1 MKLHLASL
9 SLIALCLTLAVPA
22 MAQYNDIYDNGPT
35 TYNTN
40 SWALDGYPTVPV
52 VSDTFTL
59 TTNGNWINGFNF
71 LAWVP
76 PGYSLT
82 SAELSITS
90 QENGG
95 TVYLDQVYSFF
106 LGGCVL
112 NNYGYDVCTLSTAFG
127 GPILNN
133 GTYWVNLTHG
143 QESGGIPLV
152 LGRELGAV
160 FGFGERTG
168 HDSFRVFHDFWLRRH
183 QHVGGHGTRAQHH
196 PPGRLQRDWSGWR
209 TAPQAPV
216 GRVELAEA
224 VEPGR
229 EALARPAATR
239 HGFSSRSSSEVG
251 IIWRRSSR

>member
-35 TYNTN
+35 TYNAG

-59 TTNGNWINGFNF
+59 TTNGTWIEGFNF

-95 TVYLDQVYSFF
+95 TVYLDQTFSFF
-106 LGGCVL
+106 MGGCVL
-112 NNYGYDVCTLSTAFG
+112 NNYGYDVCTLSTGFG
-127 GPILNN
+127 GLTLDS

-143 QESGGIPLV
+143 QESGGIPLYWDENS
-152 LGRELGAV
+152 GPSSASENELGTIPSESFTI
-160 FGFGERTG
+160 FGSGGTSTSGGTVPEPSTILLVG
-168 HDSFRVFHDFWLRRH
+168 CSAIGLAGVLRRKL
-183 QHVGGHGTRAQHH
+183 R
-196 PPGRLQRDWSGWR
+196 
-209 TAPQAPV
+209 
-216 GRVELAEA
+216 
-224 VEPGR
+224 
-229 EALARPAATR
+229 
-239 HGFSSRSSSEVG
+239 
-251 IIWRRSSR
+251 